1 MRISDWS
8 SDVCSSDLP
17 DQVVT
22 ERSRFGEDEV
32 RPEDRAAARDV
43 AVDRD
48 GLTGEADVTVDS
60 ARDRDRLSRR
70 DDVAGDGAADRDRLA
85 RSVDIAVDIV
95 RDVDDRVREE
105 LRAVAQLGRGRLRW
119 RWGRRR
125 RGRRRAGSSPG
136 GEEADE
142 IGRASC
148 GARGCQYV

>member
-85 RSVDIAVDIV
+85 RSVDIAWATQ
-95 RDVDDRVREE
+95 EE
-105 LRAVAQLGRGRLRW
+105 LDQYLHVLAEAEKRDH
-119 RWGRRR
+119 RR
-125 RGRRRAGSSPG
+125 S
-136 GEEADE
+136 EEHTSELQSLMRISYA
-142 IGRASC
+142 
-148 GARGCQYV
+148 